1 MAIIFM
7 RTRKMTIAC
16 CLPFIDYRGS
26 SKAWSLIGCN
36 RDKLTE
42 ALQDIRILTRKY
54 FYPELHKIKAFS
66 EYSHTSLPVTETNS
80 KSILFLPL
88 YPELWK
94 DYAEKLARAL
104 GKIQE
109 QHS

>member
-1 MAIIFM
+1 M
-7 RTRKMTIAC
+7 
-16 CLPFIDYRGS
+16 
-26 SKAWSLIGCN
+26 
-36 RDKLTE
+36 
-42 ALQDIRILTRKY
+42 
-54 FYPELHKIKAFS
+54 KAFS